1 MLLTYGTFEDGFL
14 VSVSVAEDFMAVII
28 SECALLG
35 LKIPINVLLG
45 LWFFLKNGLCAN
57 HGLLFNFVFQ
67 TFNYLKFCS
76 VFFD

>member
-35 LKIPINVLLG
+35 LKISINVLLG
-45 LWFFLKNGLCAN
+45 LCL
-57 HGLLFNFVFQ
+57 
-67 TFNYLKFCS
+67 
-76 VFFD
+76 VFFF